1 MANNSGRVVVYG
13 EQDKNSAMY
22 AAMFGGF
29 DENKGKNKR
38 EKEVVNKGEQKIDK
52 SLAPQAKSF
61 GSDKFVNSN
70 RKNTPVGSQGSSNVK
85 GVYVN
90 TNKKGGGSYARHV
103 PSEKTESEIREKTVR
118 SVKGALKDLG
128 DKVVM
133 RTLLNDVID
142 YTEVLKPD
150 GDEIVLK
157 IEQDAAGSPTDI
169 VISEEGGYLYEY
181 IESQASPGQTRRWI
195 SGLVNARRA
204 SGVTPF
210 GVDIYF
216 DGKSIFVR
224 GDKRLCVEMKWALLD
239 LLAKIYDR
247 DMDIW

>member
-1 MANNSGRVVVYG
+1 MANNSGRMIVYG

-29 DENKGKNKR
+29 DENKGKGKR
-38 EKEVVNKGEQKIDK
+38 EKEVVNKSEQKADK
-52 SLAPQAKSF
+52 SLAPQAKSLK
-61 GSDKFVNSN
+61 SDKFVNSN
-70 RKNTPVGSQGSSNVK
+70 RKNTPVGRQGSVNVK

-90 TNKKGGGSYARHV
+90 TNKKGGGSYARRRS
-103 PSEKTESEIREKTVR
+103 SEETESEIRKKTVR

-133 RTLLNDVID
+133 RTLLKDVVD

-169 VISEEGGYLYEY
+169 VISEEGGCLYEY
-181 IESQASPGQTRRWI
+181 IESQVSPSQTRRWI
-195 SGLVNARRA
+195 SGLINARRA
-204 SGVTPF
+204 SGIIPF
-210 GVDIYF
+210 EIDVSF
-216 DGKSIFVR
+216 DGKGIFVR
-224 GDKRLCVEMKWALLD
+224 GNKRLCIEMKWALLD
-239 LLAKIYDR
+239 LLMKIYDE
-247 DMDIW
+247 DVDIW